1 MNANDASPSID
12 QLIQLPLPAPVSYWP
27 QTWGWAVLLAVLVVV
42 AGWAVWRAVRKHR
55 RNRYRRAGLLQLD
68 AMRQAAQADPLAA
81 RDLPVLLKRVGLSA
95 VASEDRA
102 RVAALTGPDWM
113 AAMAADGGTFAPDA
127 DALLRTLA
135 YAPPASVKAIP
146 DAQLQALFAASRH
159 WMEHH
164 HVAA

>member
-12 QLIQLPLPAPVSYWP
+12 QLLQLPLPAPVSYWP
-27 QTWGWAVLLAVLVVV
+27 QTWGWAVLLALLLLV

-55 RNRYRRAGLLQLD
+55 RNRYRRAGLLELD

-81 RDLPVLLKRVGLSA
+81 RALPVLLKRVGLSA
-95 VASEDRA
+95 VPPEDRT
-102 RVAALTGPDWM
+102 RVAALTGPGWVAVM
-113 AAMAADGGTFAPDA
+113 VADGGNFAPDA

-146 DAQLQALFAASRH
+146 DAQLQALFAASRQ